1 MRRPLLLAILLSAA
15 MSVPV
20 FGHGGSYRGPNGGI
34 PPGARPP
41 SDPAPPPPPPSD
53 PGDPDGPTSGRPP
66 NGPVTP
72 PDQGHDTPDAG
83 PTPGPTPPTGPAR
96 GRTTTQKVTFDSWRF
111 WWAYNNDD
119 ILSIKSHIFSKQFA
133 SGDFRYYATGQDKQN
148 RVNARR
154 PTQRAIE
161 KDVIPALLR
170 TLDHAKEHDDVTGG
184 AVIALAKAGHAPF
197 MANFDAILNDTYK
210 TSSGRAGDFGPQT
223 TESAALAL
231 GLLPGLDAGERDAV
245 RRICLAAIANENLR
259 RRDRA
264 WAAISLGM
272 QHDKQASKPLTE
284 LLKQRYA
291 DDNLP
296 CAILAA
302 IGMCGDLAVA
312 SELASG
318 LVDGKLYGRDIK
330 SNDRVRA
337 FCGYALSKLGD
348 GEAIPDLLKAL
359 KSRSVGSL
367 TKRSSAIALGV
378 LGAKAS
384 PDRQREI
391 VRALITYL
399 RTAKGDV
406 AGMNFAT
413 IALSRIGTDKA
424 MNKLLDLAE
433 NGRYSQRPFAA
444 LGLGTRV
451 WYSDRAAEKRDGEPM
466 DTDLRQKIVVKLSE
480 LSNKFK
486 DVETRA
492 AFMLA
497 RGLVQ
502 DKSAI
507 EALVKTVSKRSAH
520 TMLRGHGCV
529 ALGLIGDNSD
539 DVKDAL
545 RLALQDRRDVNVRRN
560 AATGLSLL
568 RDATTVTLLLDE
580 LKKARSFAVQGQLI
594 TAIGTIGDYRAVTRL
609 VELLDDKDQPT
620 QTRAMAA
627 VGLGMIADLQE
638 VPKLARL
645 SKDYNYRATVRDID
659 ELLFIL

>member
-1 MRRPLLLAILLSAA
+1 MRRPILLAILLSAT

-20 FGHGGSYRGPNGGI
+20 LGHGGSYRGPNGGI

-53 PGDPDGPTSGRPP
+53 ADDPDGPTTGRPP
-66 NGPVTP
+66 GGPVTP
-72 PDQGHDTPDAG
+72 PDRGHDTPGDATPPAPQPPQG
-83 PTPGPTPPTGPAR
+83 PTR
-96 GRTTTQKVTFDSWRF
+96 GRTTTAKLTFDSWRF

-119 ILSIKSHIFSKQFA
+119 ILSIKSHIFCEQYS

-161 KDVIPALLR
+161 RHIIPALLR
-170 TLDHAKEHDDVTGG
+170 ALDRAKEHDDVTGG
-184 AVIALAKAGHAPF
+184 AVIALAKAGHTPF
-197 MANFDAILNDTYK
+197 LADFDAILNDAYK
-210 TSSGRAGDFGPQT
+210 TSSGRAGAFGPQT

-231 GLLPGLDAGERDAV
+231 GLLPDLGASERDAV
-245 RRICLAAIANENLR
+245 RRIALEAIGNDKLR

-264 WAAISLGM
+264 WAAVSLGL
-272 QHDKQASKPLTE
+272 QRDRQATE
-284 LLKQRYA
+284 ALAKMLKQRYA
-291 DDNLP
+291 DDNIP

-302 IGMCGDLAVA
+302 IGMCGDVSVA
-312 SELASG
+312 PELASG
-318 LVDGKLYGRDIK
+318 LIDGKLYGRDIK
-330 SNDRVRA
+330 GNDRVRA

-348 GEAIPDLLKAL
+348 VEAIPDLMQAL
-359 KSRSVGSL
+359 KSRSVGTL

-384 PDRQREI
+384 PKRKDEV
-391 VRALITYL
+391 VRALVSYL
-399 RTAKGDV
+399 RTARGDV
-406 AGMNFAT
+406 AGMNFAA
-413 IALSRIGTDKA
+413 IALSRVGTDKA
-424 MNKLLDLAE
+424 LHKLLDLAE
-433 NGRYSQRPFAA
+433 NGRYAQRPFAA

-451 WYSDRAAEKRDGEPM
+451 WYADRAVERRAGEPM
-466 DTDLRQKIVVKLSE
+466 DADLRLKIVVKLVE
-480 LSNKFK
+480 LSQRFK
-486 DVETRA
+486 DIETRA

-497 RGLVQ
+497 RGLVK
-502 DKSAI
+502 DKTAI
-507 EALVKTVSKRSAH
+507 EPLVKMVSKRSAH
-520 TMLRGHGCV
+520 PLLRGHGCV
-529 ALGLIGDNSD
+529 ALGLIGDASE

-545 RLALQDRRDVNVRRN
+545 RLSLGDRRNADIRRN

-568 RDATTVTLLLDE
+568 RDAETVTLLLDE

-594 TAIGTIGDYRAVTRL
+594 TAIGTIGDHRAVAPL
-609 VELLDDKDQPT
+609 VELLDDMGQPT